1 MWEPHQPGAPGGLT
15 PVGTVDHKFAEHF
28 AQEWIEAWNSHD
40 LDRVLAHYSDEF
52 EFSSPRIVELMG
64 EPSGRLIGKSAIR
77 PYWAKAL
84 ARTPDLKFELRT
96 ILTGIDSLVLYYKS
110 STGRLTAEVF
120 EFDEQGIVRKS
131 ATHYDR

>member
-1 MWEPHQPGAPGGLT
+1 MSLI
-15 PVGTVDHKFAEHF
+15 DRKFAESF

-40 LDRVLAHYSDEF
+40 LDRIFSHYSDDF

-64 EPSGRLIGKSAIR
+64 KPTGTLIGKSAIR

-84 ARTPDLKFELRT
+84 ARTPDLKFELHT

-110 STGRLTAEVF
+110 STGRYAAEVF
-120 EFDEQGIVRKS
+120 EFNGQGIVRKS
-131 ATHYDR
+131 AAHYDR